1 MDLDADA
8 DEEFGGDDDDDTST
22 VPGFPREPRNGHPR
36 PRNVQICSGMWG
48 PPPTNSP
55 PTYSLAFVAFCL
67 GIPLHLI
74 APLLDP
80 CL

>member
-8 DEEFGGDDDDDTST
+8 DEEFGGDDDDDRST
-22 VPGFPREPRNGHPR
+22 VPGFPPRAEKWTPSPKKCPNLLWDVGT
-36 PRNVQICSGMWG
+36 
-48 PPPTNSP
+48 PPP
-55 PTYSLAFVAFCL
+55 PTYSLAFVALCL

-74 APLLDP
+74 VPLLDP